1 MKICVFGAGAIGSYL
16 AVRLAKGGAEVS
28 AIARGA
34 QLQAI
39 RNAGLRLDTPEGE
52 VSAQVAAAAHP
63 DELGPQDAVIVAV
76 KAPALPSV
84 ARDIG
89 ALLGRDTSVVFA
101 MNGIPWWYFH
111 AHGGPLDGQRLPR
124 IDRGDALWQAVGPER
139 ALSGVVYAPCTV
151 IAPGVVH
158 RDGPES
164 RIVLGGPARHAA
176 KRAEP
181 IAALLRE
188 GGMRAEVS
196 EEIRR
201 PVWEKLL
208 RLLASGPM
216 AVLTQSPPRDIF
228 SDPVLVAASRQMMEE
243 AAAIAAALGYPIAGD
258 LDALVRGSRQS
269 AHKTSILQD
278 LELGRPMEIDGM
290 YDVLLHLAQLVDVK
304 VPTIALMVALLKARA
319 RAAGLYGA
327 D

>member
-1 MKICVFGAGAIGSYL
+1 M
-16 AVRLAKGGAEVS
+16 E
-28 AIARGA
+28 
-34 QLQAI
+34 
-39 RNAGLRLDTPEGE
+39 
-52 VSAQVAAAAHP
+52 HP
-63 DELGPQDAVIVAV
+63 TELGPQDAVIVAV
-76 KAPALPSV
+76 KAPALPSI
-84 ARDIG
+84 ARAIG
-89 ALLGRDTSVVFA
+89 PLLGPETSVVFA
-101 MNGIPWWYFH
+101 MNGIPYWYFH
-111 AHGGPLDGQRLPR
+111 AHGGPHEGQRLPR

-139 ALSGVVYAPCTV
+139 SLSGVVYAPCTV
-151 IAPGVVH
+151 TAPGVVH

-164 RIVLGGPARHAA
+164 RIVLGGPADNSAERAA
-176 KRAEP
+176 P
-181 IAALLRE
+181 IAAFLRD

-196 EEIRR
+196 EEICRAL
-201 PVWEKLL
+201 WEKLL

-243 AAAIAAALGYPIAGD
+243 AAGIAKALGVPIDGD
-258 LDALVRGSRQS
+258 LDDLVRGSRKS

-278 LELGRPMEIDGM
+278 LELGRPLEIDGM

-304 VPTIALMVALLKARA
+304 VPTIALLVALTKARA